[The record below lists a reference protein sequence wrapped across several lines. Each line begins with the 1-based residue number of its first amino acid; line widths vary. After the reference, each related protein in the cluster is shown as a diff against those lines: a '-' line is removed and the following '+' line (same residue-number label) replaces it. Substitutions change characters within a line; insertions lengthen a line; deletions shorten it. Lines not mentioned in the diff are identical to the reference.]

1 MKISKSSY
9 EYRKKVEI
17 LEYAKVYVRK
27 EGWSSDILD
36 KIVYSK
42 FNSADLA
49 YYFPKGYKNL
59 IEFSLQQ
66 VNSSLEKLIQKK
78 NIISFPLSKRIEKI
92 LYLRIKIL
100 NDDKIFYK
108 KTFNHLLLP
117 HNSKLMKK
125 NLYNS
130 VDQMWYLA
138 GDNSTDFSF
147 YTKRMTLASIYVNA
161 LFILYNKGLDESV
174 LNIEKNL
181 MKISKIPKI
190 KSRFSFL
197 RENLPFFLKGLFN

>member
-1 MKISKSSY
+1 MKISKNSY

-36 KIVYSK
+36 KIVNNK

-49 YYFPKGYKNL
+49 YYFPKGYENL

-66 VNSSLEKLIQKK
+66 INSSLEKLIQKK

-92 LYLRIKIL
+92 LFSRIKIL

-130 VDQMWYLA
+130 IDQMWYLA

-147 YTKRMTLASIYVNA
+147 YTKRMTLAAIYINA

-181 MKISKIPKI
+181 KKISKIPKI